1 MRRRLYD
8 DNSDTDSL
16 VNLTPLI
23 DVVFVVLV
31 TFILIA
37 PMLKLDRIE
46 LSNAT
51 EKQKPPTSVQAKESI
66 TIYVYEDNTIS
77 INQRIVAL
85 DDLSAVLSTLKK
97 NYPGETPKLLHD
109 KKAQFGVY
117 QTIKNALEIAGF
129 EELDIILKP

>member
-8 DNSDTDSL
+8 DRPETDSL

-46 LSNAT
+46 LSGAT
-51 EKQKPPTSVQAKESI
+51 AHQKSPSSLQTKDSI
-66 TIYVYEDNTIS
+66 TISVYEDNTIS
-77 INQRIVAL
+77 INQRLVSPG
-85 DDLSAVLSTLKK
+85 DLSAVLATLKK
-97 NYPGETPKLLHD
+97 NYPKETPKLLHD
-109 KKAQFGVY
+109 KKAQFGTY
-117 QTIKNALEIAGF
+117 QMIKNAVEAAGF